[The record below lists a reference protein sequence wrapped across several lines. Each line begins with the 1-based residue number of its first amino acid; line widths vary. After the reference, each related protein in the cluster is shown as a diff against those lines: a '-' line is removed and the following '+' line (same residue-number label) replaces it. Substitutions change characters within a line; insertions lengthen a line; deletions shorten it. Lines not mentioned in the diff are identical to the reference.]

1 MSGRT
6 HIKRFRARRDSVP
19 AARRHVE
26 SVLTEWKLGGLIDET
41 TLLASELSTNAVI
54 HAKGTGDYF
63 ELALRR
69 RGGTLALEV
78 SDSYQWRMPELRTPT
93 PDDLSGR
100 GLVIVDAVIRL
111 RAGEPYAYTARAGGR
126 VVDWYARPVRAL
138 PVATVTAIPCRGNPR
153 CGTGRTR

>member
-41 TLLASELSTNAVI
+41 TILASELSTNAVI

-93 PDDLSGR
+93 LDDLSGR
-100 GLVIVDAVIRL
+100 GLVIVDAV
-111 RAGEPYAYTARAGGR
+111 AAKWG
-126 VVDWYARPVRAL
+126 VRPRD
-138 PVATVTAIPCRGNPR
+138 PGKTVWVHLTIGQAEL
-153 CGTGRTR
+153 T

>member
-100 GLVIVDAVIRL
+100 GLVIVDAV
-111 RAGEPYAYTARAGGR
+111 AAKWG
-126 VVDWYARPVRAL
+126 VRPRD
-138 PVATVTAIPCRGNPR
+138 PGKTVWVHLTIGQAEL
-153 CGTGRTR
+153 T

>member
-93 PDDLSGR
+93 LDDLSGR
-100 GLVIVDAVIRL
+100 GLVIVDAV
-111 RAGEPYAYTARAGGR
+111 AAKWG
-126 VVDWYARPVRAL
+126 VRPRD
-138 PVATVTAIPCRGNPR
+138 PGKTVWVHLTIGQAEL
-153 CGTGRTR
+153 T

>member
-69 RGGTLALEV
+69 RGGTLAREV

-93 PDDLSGR
+93 LDDLSGR
-100 GLVIVDAVIRL
+100 GLVIVDAV
-111 RAGEPYAYTARAGGR
+111 AAKWG
-126 VVDWYARPVRAL
+126 VRPRD
-138 PVATVTAIPCRGNPR
+138 PGKTVWVHLAIGQAEL
-153 CGTGRTR
+153 T

>member
-93 PDDLSGR
+93 LDDLSGR
-100 GLVIVDAVIRL
+100 GLVIVDAV
-111 RAGEPYAYTARAGGR
+111 AAKWG
-126 VVDWYARPVRAL
+126 VRPRD
-138 PVATVTAIPCRGNPR
+138 PGKTVWVHLAIVQAEL
-153 CGTGRTR
+153 T